1 MGKPKTSVVWPTVSQ
16 AVSHTQRNALIEAT
30 AVANGSNDSTHA
42 CFYPCGF
49 LVGCGSEIAFD
60 KMKLTAS
67 VMQGAVEMPDANPPK
82 LGRQPAQAAV
92 L

>member
-1 MGKPKTSVVWPTVSQ
+1 VSQ

-30 AVANGSNDSTHA
+30 AVANGSDDSTHA
-42 CFYPCGF
+42 CFYPLDSLSGA
-49 LVGCGSEIAFD
+49 GEIAFD
-60 KMKLTAS
+60 KMRLTGS
-67 VMQGAVEMPDANPPK
+67 LMQGAVEMPDANPPK